1 MLDLQSIFNPVLL
14 EKMGLPQGSK
24 SNQIGN
30 KISIHTED
38 DFPDLEHVKIAI
50 IGVEEERGAFN
61 NSGCATAPDAIRR
74 EFYRLFA
81 QKNMLPTTDL
91 GNLKIG
97 NSINDTYAILSEV
110 LAALIEENIIPVI
123 LGGSQD
129 LTYANYL
136 AYERLNRVVNI
147 TAIDPLFNL
156 GEEPNPLKSNTYLHK
171 IILRQPN
178 YLFNFSNVGYQT
190 YLVDSDEIDLMEKL
204 LFDTH
209 RLGLAKA
216 DLVDCEPIIRN
227 ADVLSLDVSAVRF
240 SDFPGCNNATP
251 NGFSGEEIC
260 KLAQFAGASNK
271 LSSFGIYEYNP
282 LCDAANQSAIL
293 LAEMLWYFMDG
304 VSLRTN
310 DMPDIVKSNFY
321 KYFVSLHE
329 NAYEIIFYKSM
340 TNGLW
345 WMEIPLR
352 EAEHSKYNRHYIVPC
367 SHKDYLTACNNE
379 VPERWLQ
386 TFKKIQQ

>member
-1 MLDLQSIFNPVLL
+1 MFDFNSMFSPVQE
-14 EKMGLPQGSK
+14 EKVGLHQCKKANQMGC
-24 SNQIGN
+24 
-30 KISIHTED
+30 KISVYTEAN
-38 DFPDLEHVKIAI
+38 FPDLEQVKIVL
-50 IGVEEERGAFN
+50 IGVEEERAAVDN
-61 NSGCATAPDAIRR
+61 TGCETAPDAIRTAL
-74 EFYRLFA
+74 YRLFA
-81 QKNMLPTTDL
+81 TKNMPKTADL
-91 GNLKIG
+91 GNIKIG
-97 NSINDTYAILSEV
+97 NSVNDTYIVLSEA
-110 LAALIEENIIPVI
+110 LAALIADGIIPIV

-129 LTYANYL
+129 LTYSNYL
-136 AYERLNRVVNI
+136 AYEQLNRVVNI

-156 GEEPNPLKSNTYLHK
+156 GEEPQPLKSNTYLHK

-178 YLFNFSNVGYQT
+178 YLFNFSNIGYQS
-190 YLVDSDEIDLMEKL
+190 YFVDAEEIDLMEKL

-216 DLVDCEPIIRN
+216 DLVECEPIIRN
-227 ADVLSLDVSAVRF
+227 ADMLSLDISAIRF
-240 SDFPGCNNATP
+240 SDSPGCNLVTP

-260 KLAQFAGASNK
+260 KLAQFAGASDK

-282 LCDAANQSAIL
+282 LCDIAHQSAIL
-293 LAEMLWYFMDG
+293 IAEMLWYFIDG

-310 DMPDIVKSNFY
+310 DLPDVAKNNFY

-340 TNGLW
+340 TSGLW
-345 WMEIPLR
+345 WMEIPLQNT
-352 EAEHSKYNRHYIVPC
+352 EQSKFNRHYIVPC

-386 TFKKIQQ
+386 TYKKIQK

>member
-1 MLDLQSIFNPVLL
+1 MFDLNTVLSPVDL
-14 EKMGLPQGSK
+14 EKVGFQQGK
-24 SNQIGN
+24 SNRIGD
-30 KISIHTED
+30 KIDIHTAEN
-38 DFPDLEHVKIAI
+38 FPDLENVRIAI

-61 NSGCATAPDAIRR
+61 NEGCGSAPDAVRS
-74 EFYRLFA
+74 EFYRLFTP
-81 QKNMLPTTDL
+81 KNMLPIADL

-97 NSINDTYAILSEV
+97 NAINDTYLVLSET
-110 LAALIEENIIPVI
+110 LAALIAENIIPVI

-136 AYERLNRVVNI
+136 AYEQLNRVANI

-156 GEEPNPLKSNTYLHK
+156 GEEPQALKSNTYLHK
-171 IILRQPN
+171 IILQQPN

-190 YLVDSDEIDLMEKL
+190 YFVDMEETALMEKL

-216 DLVDCEPIIRN
+216 DLVECEPIIRN
-227 ADVLSLDVSAVRF
+227 ADIVSLDISAVRF
-240 SDFPGCNNATP
+240 SDSPGCNLVTP

-260 KLAQFAGASNK
+260 KLSQFAGASDK

-282 LCDAANQSAIL
+282 LCDIANQTAIL
-293 LAEMLWYFMDG
+293 IAEMLWYFIDG

-310 DMPDIVKSNFY
+310 DMPDVVKNNFY

-340 TNGLW
+340 TSGLW
-345 WMEIPLR
+345 WMEIPLHDL
-352 EAEHSKYNRHYIVPC
+352 EQSKYSRHYIVPC

-379 VPERWLQ
+379 IPERWLQ
-386 TFKKIQQ
+386 TYKKIQK

>member
-1 MLDLQSIFNPVLL
+1 MFDLKSVFNPILL
-14 EKMGLPQGSK
+14 ENVGWQNGT

-38 DFPDLEHVKIAI
+38 GFPDLEHTKIVL
-50 IGVEEERGAFN
+50 IGVEEERGNFN
-61 NSGCATAPDAIRR
+61 NAGCGAAPDAIRY

-81 QKNMLPTTDL
+81 PKNMPPIADL
-91 GNLKIG
+91 GNIKIG
-97 NSINDTYAILSEV
+97 NAVNDTYVLLSET
-110 LAALIEENIIPVI
+110 LAALIQESIIPIV

-129 LTYANYL
+129 LTYSNYL
-136 AYERLNRVVNI
+136 AYEQLNRAANI

-156 GEEPNPLKSNTYLHK
+156 GEEPQALKSNTYLHK

-178 YLFNFSNVGYQT
+178 YLFNFSNIGYQT
-190 YLVDSDEIDLMEKL
+190 YFVDADEVNLMEKL

-216 DLVDCEPIIRN
+216 DLSECEPIIRN
-227 ADVLSLDVSAVRF
+227 ADMLSLDIAAVRF
-240 SDFPGCNNATP
+240 SDSPGCNHVTP

-260 KLAQFAGASNK
+260 KLAQFAGASDK
-271 LSSFGIYEYNP
+271 LSSFGIYDYNP
-282 LCDAANQSAIL
+282 LCDIANQSAIL
-293 LAEMLWYFMDG
+293 IAEMLWYFMDG

-310 DMPDIVKSNFY
+310 DMPDVARNNFY

-340 TNGLW
+340 TSGLW
-345 WMEIPLR
+345 WMEIPLQ
-352 EAEHSKYNRHYIVPC
+352 EKEHSKFNRHYIVPC
-367 SHKDYLTACNNE
+367 SHNDYLTACNNE

-386 TFKKIQQ
+386 TYKKIQK

>member
-1 MLDLQSIFNPVLL
+1 MFELQSVFSPVFW
-14 EKMGLPQGSK
+14 EKQNN

-30 KISIHTED
+30 RISVHTED
-38 DFPDLEHVKIAI
+38 SFPDLADTKIAI
-50 IGVEEERGAFN
+50 IGVEEERGAVDN
-61 NSGCATAPDAIRR
+61 AGCGAAPDAVRR

-81 QKNMLPTTDL
+81 AKKMPSIADL

-97 NSINDTYAILSEV
+97 NAVNDTYAVLSEV
-110 LAALIEENIIPVI
+110 LAALIAEDIIPVV

-129 LTYANYL
+129 LTYSNYL
-136 AYERLNRVVNI
+136 AYEQLNRVVNI

-156 GEEPNPLKSNTYLHK
+156 GEEPQPLQSNTYLHK

-178 YLFNFSNVGYQT
+178 FLFNFSNIGYQT
-190 YLVDSDEIDLMEKL
+190 YFVDAEEINLMEKL

-209 RLGLAKA
+209 RLGLAKT
-216 DLVDCEPIIRN
+216 DLVECEPIIRN
-227 ADVLSLDVSAVRF
+227 ADMLSLDISAVRF
-240 SDFPGCNNATP
+240 SDSPGCNRVTP

-260 KLAQFAGASNK
+260 KLAHFAGASDK

-282 LCDAANQSAIL
+282 LCDIANQSAMLI
-293 LAEMLWYFMDG
+293 AEMLWYFIDG

-310 DMPDIVKSNFY
+310 DMPDVVKNNFY

-340 TNGLW
+340 TSGLW
-345 WMEIPLR
+345 WMEIPLHDL
-352 EAEHSKYNRHYIVPC
+352 EHSKYNRHYIVPC

-379 VPERWLQ
+379 LPERWLQ
-386 TFKKIQQ
+386 TYKKIQN

>member
-1 MLDLQSIFNPVLL
+1 MFDFNSFFSPVLL
-14 EKMGLPQGSK
+14 EKMDLQQDK
-24 SNQIGN
+24 SNQMAN
-30 KISIHTED
+30 KISIHTEGY
-38 DFPDLEHVKIAI
+38 FPDLEHVKIAI
-50 IGVEEERGAFN
+50 IGVEEERGAFRN
-61 NSGCATAPDAIRR
+61 DGCATAPDAIRN

-81 QKNMLPTTDL
+81 PKNMLPIADL

-97 NSINDTYAILSEV
+97 NAINDTYVLLSE
-110 LAALIEENIIPVI
+110 ALSSLIKEDIIPII

-136 AYERLNRVVNI
+136 AYEQLNRVVNI
-147 TAIDPLFNL
+147 AAIDPQFNL
-156 GEEPNPLKSNTYLHK
+156 GEEPQALESNTYLHK

-178 YLFNFSNVGYQT
+178 FLFNFSNVGYQT
-190 YLVDSDEIDLMEKL
+190 YFVDPEETDLMKKL

-227 ADVLSLDVSAVRF
+227 ADILSLDISAVRF
-240 SDFPGCNNATP
+240 SDSPGCNLVTP

-260 KLAQFAGASNK
+260 KLSQFAGASDK

-282 LCDAANQSAIL
+282 LCDIANQSAMLI
-293 LAEMLWYFMDG
+293 AEMLWYFIDG

-310 DMPDIVKSNFY
+310 DMPDVVKNNFY

-340 TNGLW
+340 TSGLW
-345 WMEIPLR
+345 WMEIPLTNS
-352 EAEHSKYNRHYIVPC
+352 EQSKYNRHYIVPC
-367 SHKDYLTACNNE
+367 SHKDYLTACNND

-386 TFKKIQQ
+386 TYKKIQK

>member
-1 MLDLQSIFNPVLL
+1 MFDFNSMFSPVLW
-14 EKMGLPQGSK
+14 EKVGLQQSE

-30 KISIHTED
+30 KISIHTEGN
-38 DFPDLEHVKIAI
+38 FPDLENVRIAV
-50 IGVEEERGAFN
+50 IGVEEERGACD
-61 NSGCATAPDAIRR
+61 NSGCATAPDAIRS

-81 QKNMLPTTDL
+81 SKNMPSIADL

-97 NSINDTYAILSEV
+97 NAVNDTYIALSEA
-110 LAALIEENIIPVI
+110 LAALIEDNIIPIV

-136 AYERLNRVVNI
+136 AYEQLNRVVNI
-147 TAIDPLFNL
+147 AAIDPLFNL
-156 GEEPNPLKSNTYLHK
+156 GEEPQALKSNTYLHK

-178 YLFNFSNVGYQT
+178 HLFNFSNVGYQT
-190 YLVDSDEIDLMEKL
+190 YFVDTEELELMEKL

-216 DLVDCEPIIRN
+216 DLVECEPIIRN
-227 ADVLSLDVSAVRF
+227 ADIVSLDISAIRF
-240 SDFPGCNNATP
+240 SDSPGCNKVTP

-260 KLAQFAGASNK
+260 KLAQFAGASDK

-282 LCDAANQSAIL
+282 LCDIANQSAMLI
-293 LAEMLWYFMDG
+293 AQTLWYFIDG

-310 DMPDIVKSNFY
+310 DMPDVVKNNFY

-340 TNGLW
+340 TSGLW
-345 WMEIPLR
+345 WMEIPLQNSQQ
-352 EAEHSKYNRHYIVPC
+352 SKYSRHYIVPC

-379 VPERWLQ
+379 IPERWLQ
-386 TFKKIQQ
+386 TYKKIQQ

>member
-1 MLDLQSIFNPVLL
+1 MFDLISVFSPVDL
-14 EKMGLPQGSK
+14 EKIGFQSSK
-24 SNQIGN
+24 SNQMGN
-30 KISIHTED
+30 KIDIHTKD
-38 DFPDLEHVKIAI
+38 GFPDLEDIKIVL

-61 NSGCATAPDAIRR
+61 NAGCEAAPDAIRS

-81 QKNMLPTTDL
+81 PKNMPKTADL
-91 GNLKIG
+91 GNIKIG
-97 NSINDTYAILSEV
+97 KAINDTYTVLSET
-110 LAALIEENIIPVI
+110 LAALIAEDIIPIV

-136 AYERLNRVVNI
+136 AYEQINRVVNI

-156 GEEPNPLKSNTYLHK
+156 GEEPQALKSNTYLHK

-178 YLFNFSNVGYQT
+178 FLFNFSNIGYQT
-190 YLVDSDEIDLMEKL
+190 YFVDSDEVNLMEKL

-216 DLVDCEPIIRN
+216 DLTECEPIIRN
-227 ADVLSLDVSAVRF
+227 ADMLSLDISAVRF
-240 SDFPGCNNATP
+240 SDSPGCNNVTP

-260 KLAQFAGASNK
+260 KLAQFAGASDK

-282 LCDAANQSAIL
+282 LCDMANQSAIL
-293 LAEMLWYFMDG
+293 IAEMLWYFIDG

-310 DMPDIVKSNFY
+310 DMPDVVKNNFY
-321 KYFVSLHE
+321 KYFVSLHQ

-340 TNGLW
+340 TSGLW
-345 WMEIPLR
+345 WMEIPLQDL
-352 EAEHSKYNRHYIVPC
+352 EHSKFNRHYIVPC

-386 TFKKIQQ
+386 TYKKIQK